1 MLHVSGIVANV
12 MIVNLQTFLVTEDTV
27 VRLQNNFINS
37 YVFGWSMFPSVLM
50 EVCFPVFWWK
60 YVSHCFGWSMF
71 PTVLMNVCF
80 PLFWWK
86 YVSHCFGWS
95 MFPTVLVEVCFPLF
109 WWKYVSHCFD
119 GWPIFT
125 LAESHD
131 WLSLCYL
138 LYRKH
143 WYVISVW
150 RNVT

>member
-71 PTVLMNVCF
+71 PTVL
-80 PLFWWK
+80 
-86 YVSHCFGWS
+86 
-95 MFPTVLVEVCFPLF
+95 VEVCFPLF

-138 LYRKH
+138 MYRKH
-143 WYVISVW
+143 CSLCGGTVLKSVISHFLVLILISAPLFPW
-150 RNVT
+150 ILSVTV